1 MRNNLKFYRQQ
12 KESLTQA
19 KLSKLVAI
27 NETYYQKIEQGLV
40 KPNIY
45 TARRLADELGV
56 DVNILFPYEW
66 EIDLLK

>member
-19 KLSKLVAI
+19 KLAGMVGIS
-27 NETYYQKIEQGLV
+27 ETHYQQLEYGLV